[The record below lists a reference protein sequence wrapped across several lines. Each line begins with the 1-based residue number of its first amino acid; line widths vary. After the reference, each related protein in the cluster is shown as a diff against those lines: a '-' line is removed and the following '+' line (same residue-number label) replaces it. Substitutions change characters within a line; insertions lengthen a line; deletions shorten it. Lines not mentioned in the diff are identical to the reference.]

1 MCASAARLLDVED
14 LHVSYGRI
22 RALQGVS
29 LAVPGAEVVALI
41 GANGAG
47 KSTLLRAI
55 SGIVRA
61 RQGTIRFLGE
71 NLVGLPVHQIV
82 RRRVVHVPE
91 GRGMLARMTVLEN
104 LRLGGFTRRRQAD
117 PAAELERVWGLF
129 PRLRERR
136 GQLAGSLSG
145 GEQQMLAIG
154 RAMMARPRLLMLDEP
169 SLGLAPLL
177 VREIF
182 RIIPRLTA
190 EGTAVL
196 LVEQNARM
204 ALQCAAHAYV
214 LQTGRVVLSGRAAD
228 LLAAPEV
235 QRAYLGAG

>member
-1 MCASAARLLDVED
+1 MNVPALLEIED

-22 RALQGVS
+22 RAVQGVS
-29 LAVPGAEVVALI
+29 LTVPDAAIVALI

-55 SGIVRA
+55 SGIVRPRRGA
-61 RQGTIRFLGE
+61 VRFLGE
-71 NLVGLPVHQIV
+71 DLVGLPVHQIA
-82 RRRVVHVPE
+82 RRHVIHVPE

-104 LRLGGFTRRRQAD
+104 LRLGGFARSGHARAL
-117 PAAELERVWGLF
+117 ELDRVFALF
-129 PRLRERR
+129 PVLSQRR

-145 GEQQMLAIG
+145 GEQQMLAIARG
-154 RAMMARPRLLMLDEP
+154 MMARPRLLMLDEP

-214 LQTGRVVLSGRAAD
+214 LQTGRVVLSGPAAD
-228 LLAAPEV
+228 LLATPEV

>member
-1 MCASAARLLDVED
+1 MLARSPLLEVED
-14 LHVSYGRI
+14 LHVSYGKI
-22 RALQGVS
+22 RAVQGVS
-29 LAVPGAEVVALI
+29 LAVPEAAVVALI

-47 KSTLLRAI
+47 KTTLLRAI
-55 SGIVRA
+55 SGVVRPRRGA
-61 RQGTIRFLGE
+61 VRFGGE
-71 NLVGLPVHQIV
+71 DLVGLPVHQIV
-82 RRRVVHVPE
+82 RRRV
-91 GRGMLARMTVLEN
+91 LEN
-104 LRLGGFTRRRQAD
+104 LRLGAFTRRDEAE
-117 PAAELERVWGLF
+117 PALERAFTLF

-145 GEQQMLAIG
+145 GEQQMLAIA

-182 RIIPRLTA
+182 RTIPRLTS

-204 ALQCAAHAYV
+204 ALQSAAHAYV
-214 LQTGRVVLSGRAAD
+214 LQTGRVVLSGPAAE

-235 QRAYLGAG
+235 QRAYLGGV

>member
-1 MCASAARLLDVED
+1 M
-14 LHVSYGRI
+14 SYGKI
-22 RALQGVS
+22 RAVQGVS
-29 LAVPGAEVVALI
+29 LTVPEAGVVALI

-47 KSTLLRAI
+47 KTTLLRAI
-55 SGIVRA
+55 SGVVRA
-61 RQGTIRFLGE
+61 RQGAVRFDGE
-71 NLVGLPVHQIV
+71 DLVGLPVHRIV
-82 RRRVVHVPE
+82 RRRVVQVPE

-104 LRLGGFTRRRQAD
+104 LRLGAFTRRD
-117 PAAELERVWGLF
+117 EAEGALERAFTLF

-145 GEQQMLAIG
+145 GEQQMLAIA

-204 ALQCAAHAYV
+204 ALQCATHAYV
-214 LQTGRVVLSGRAAD
+214 LQTGRVVLSGPAAE

-235 QRAYLGAG
+235 QRAYLGGV